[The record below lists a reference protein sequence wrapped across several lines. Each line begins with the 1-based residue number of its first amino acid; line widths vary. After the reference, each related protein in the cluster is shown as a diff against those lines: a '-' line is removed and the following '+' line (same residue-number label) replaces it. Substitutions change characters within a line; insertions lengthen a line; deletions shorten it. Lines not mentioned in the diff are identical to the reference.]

1 MLLCCSVGL
10 PPSPP
15 AQAPISVS
23 PSPGPFVVDLRDN
36 GRKLSMGLIAVIIL
50 AAVMGILVFVGF
62 TWLLLLRRSLQRK
75 VPPSVVGPLHAYFG
89 NKHQGMQLKEKLC

>member
-1 MLLCCSVGL
+1 MFRDFLTLVCCSIGL

-15 AQAPISVS
+15 TQAPLGVS

-50 AAVMGILVFVGF
+50 AVIMGILVFIVF
-62 TWLLLLRRSLQRK
+62 TWLLLLRRCLQGK

-89 NKHQGMQLKEKLC
+89 NKHQGM